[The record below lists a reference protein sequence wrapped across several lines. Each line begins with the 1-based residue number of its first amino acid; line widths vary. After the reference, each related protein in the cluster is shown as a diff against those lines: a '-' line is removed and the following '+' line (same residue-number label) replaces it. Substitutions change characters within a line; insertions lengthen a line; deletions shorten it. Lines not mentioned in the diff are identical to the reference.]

1 MTPFTIY
8 YLVYREFMRITFS
21 AYLIT
26 EIDKNSWSLSY
37 LFIWKMEYTILKTMG
52 LSKRNMLRVHLD
64 LFSSAFQEEKGQG
77 KEASCG
83 IMQVSARASL

>member
-1 MTPFTIY
+1 M
-8 YLVYREFMRITFS
+8 E
-21 AYLIT
+21 YLI
-26 EIDKNSWSLSY
+26 S
-37 LFIWKMEYTILKTMG
+37 KTMG
-52 LSKRNMLRVHLD
+52 LSKSNMLTFYLD